1 MIKNIILKPKGEFSL
16 KKLAG
21 FTKDKIIG
29 KKNII
34 IKNIS
39 SIQNASSGSITFIDN
54 KKYIEKLNSTKAS
67 ACIISENVYSKYT
80 SNGGMTFLVSNNPYL
95 SYAKILNIFY
105 PDLKSIH
112 KEKNIQFVLSK
123 SSQVSKNVDLKNNVN
138 IGDET
143 IINSFSSIG
152 PNVFIGP
159 NCIIKGN
166 VKINANCSVVKN
178 VTIDEDTLIHHG
190 SVLGSDGFGFAP
202 SKDGYTKIEQLG
214 GLKIGKKV
222 EIGANCTLDRGA
234 LDDTVIGDGVIFDN
248 QIHIAH
254 NVVIGKNS
262 AIAASCAIAGS
273 SVIGE
278 NFQMGGL
285 SGVLGHLKIC
295 DNVKVGAHTL
305 ITKNIDEPGEYIG
318 IMPAQEHKAW
328 AKSSVYIKNKGK

>member
-1 MIKNIILKPKGEFSL
+1 VSKPKSFNLADLEKILDATLVGDPNCVVDNIATISNSNDTSISFITNNKYKQYLIDSKAVAVIVSNEFDIKIEGNYL
-16 KKLAG
+16 KCDDPYLAYAKLTHMFKSNDHDFPYIHPSAV
-21 FTKDKIIG
+21 
-29 KKNII
+29 
-34 IKNIS
+34 IS
-39 SIQNASSGSITFIDN
+39 EDSEID
-54 KKYIEKLNSTKAS
+54 
-67 ACIISENVYSKYT
+67 ENVY
-80 SNGGMTFLVSNNPYL
+80 
-95 SYAKILNIFY
+95 
-105 PDLKSIH
+105 
-112 KEKNIQFVLSK
+112 
-123 SSQVSKNVDLKNNVN
+123 
-138 IGDET
+138 
-143 IINSFSSIG
+143 IG

-159 NCIIKGN
+159 NCKINRN
-166 VKINANCSVVKN
+166 VKINANCSIVKN

-222 EIGANCTLDRGA
+222 EIGANCTFDRGA

>member
-1 MIKNIILKPKGEFSL
+1 MSKPKSFNLAYLEKILDATLVGDPDRSVDNIATISNSNETSISFITNNKYKQYLSDSKAAAVIVSNEFDITLDGNYL
-16 KKLAG
+16 KCDDPYLAYAKLTHLFKSDDNDLPYIHPSAV
-21 FTKDKIIG
+21 
-29 KKNII
+29 
-34 IKNIS
+34 IS
-39 SIQNASSGSITFIDN
+39 EDSEID
-54 KKYIEKLNSTKAS
+54 
-67 ACIISENVYSKYT
+67 ENVY
-80 SNGGMTFLVSNNPYL
+80 
-95 SYAKILNIFY
+95 
-105 PDLKSIH
+105 
-112 KEKNIQFVLSK
+112 
-123 SSQVSKNVDLKNNVN
+123 
-138 IGDET
+138 IG
-143 IINSFSSIG
+143 S
-152 PNVFIGP
+152 NVFIGP
-159 NCIIKGN
+159 NCIIKRN

-178 VTIDEDTLIHHG
+178 VIIGEDSLIHHG

-202 SKDGYTKIEQLG
+202 SKNGYTKIEQLG
-214 GLKIGKKV
+214 GLQIGKKV
-222 EIGANCTLDRGA
+222 EIGANCTIDRGA
-234 LDDTVIGDGVIFDN
+234 LDNTIIGDGVIFDN